1 MKKRKMLIL
10 ALLVVGLVGVGITG
24 GKYYMNEKAEK
35 EKVELQ
41 TSDYS
46 IHKQK
51 ILAKII
57 KRTFSDVQ
65 SITFEKES
73 IFKNHGDGD
82 IVLNANIS
90 TSNKQ
95 YKIEVLLPDSDN
107 QKNLGAVLGETPEA
121 GKTINQINIVFTNG
135 EEEEI

>member
-1 MKKRKMLIL
+1 M
-10 ALLVVGLVGVGITG
+10 
-24 GKYYMNEKAEK
+24 
-35 EKVELQ
+35 
-41 TSDYS
+41 
-46 IHKQK
+46 
-51 ILAKII
+51 
-57 KRTFSDVQ
+57 
-65 SITFEKES
+65 
-73 IFKNHGDGD
+73 
-82 IVLNANIS
+82 NANIS